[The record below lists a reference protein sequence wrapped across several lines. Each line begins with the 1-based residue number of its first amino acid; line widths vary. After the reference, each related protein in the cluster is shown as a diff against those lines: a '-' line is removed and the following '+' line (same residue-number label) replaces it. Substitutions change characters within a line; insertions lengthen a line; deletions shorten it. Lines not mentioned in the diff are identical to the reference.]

1 MPFSDQHYRFSVA
14 PMIDV
19 TDTHFRFLARL
30 LTRHTLLYTD
40 MITTGA
46 ILHGKRNRL
55 LAYNNEEHPVALQL
69 GGSDPAAL
77 RDCAVQ
83 AKEYGYDEI
92 NLNCGCP
99 SDRVQN
105 GAFGACLMATPELV
119 RDCLRAMES
128 DKNIPVT
135 LKCRTGIDQQ
145 DNFDEFLHFIDI
157 ATDSPCQTVI
167 VHARNAWLKG
177 LSPKENR
184 EVPPLKYDWVY
195 QLKTLRP
202 HLNIVLNGGVTS
214 LENAKQHLQHVDG
227 VMMGREAW
235 HNTFFLA
242 DVDAELFDAEPF
254 NNSHEK
260 ADRIAV
266 SKTYAAYCAEQHA
279 KGVSLSVLTRH
290 LLGLWHNIPGAK
302 QFRRHISEQSHKPG
316 ATVAII
322 DEALDL
328 ISNLSAASE

>member
-1 MPFSDQHYRFSVA
+1 VAVVTKNNIFSIA

-19 TDTHFRFLARL
+19 TDKHFRFLARL

-40 MITTGA
+40 MVTTGA
-46 ILHGKRNRL
+46 ILHGKRERL

-105 GAFGACLMATPELV
+105 GAFGACLMATPIVV
-119 RDCLRAMES
+119 RDSLRAMAEQ
-128 DKNIPVT
+128 KKLPVT

-145 DNFDEFLHFIDI
+145 NSFDEFLNFIDI

-184 EVPPLKYDWVY
+184 EIPPLKYDWVY
-195 QLKTLRP
+195 QLKALRP
-202 HLNIVLNGGVTS
+202 QLNIVLNGGVTS

-242 DVDAELFDAEPF
+242 DADAKLFDD
-254 NNSHEK
+254 HHVK

-266 SKTYAAYCAEQHA
+266 SKAYATYCAEQHEQ
-279 KGVSLSVLTRH
+279 GVSLSVLTRH

-322 DEALDL
+322 EEALAL
-328 ISNLSAASE
+328 AGTTE

>member
-1 MPFSDQHYRFSVA
+1 MNPTHSRFSVA

-19 TDTHFRFLARL
+19 TDKHFRFLARL

-40 MITTGA
+40 MVTTGA
-46 ILHGKRNRL
+46 ILHGKRERL

-105 GAFGACLMATPELV
+105 GAFGACLMAAPELV
-119 RDCLRAMES
+119 RDCLRAMAV
-128 DKNIPVT
+128 DTNIPVT

-202 HLNIVLNGGVTS
+202 QLHIVLNGGVTS
-214 LENAKQHLQHVDG
+214 LQNAKQHLQHVDG

-242 DVDAELFDAEPF
+242 DVDAELFDD
-254 NNSHEK
+254 SHEK

-266 SKTYAAYCAEQHA
+266 SKAYSAYCAEQHEQ
-279 KGVSLSVLTRH
+279 GVSLSVLTRH

-328 ISNLSAASE
+328 ICNLSNTLELFSAK